1 MAIPG
6 RKPKPANLKL
16 ITGNPGRR
24 KINANAPSPQLARPL
39 PPDHLSD
46 EAKVEWSRVSDELY
60 GLGLLSQVDRAALA
74 AYCQAYARWGQAE
87 RALTEMAKKAMPT
100 GALMIISKNGM
111 AIPNPLVGVANK
123 AMADVVRY
131 AAEFGMTPSA
141 RSRIEAHKLAES
153 PEDDV
158 ERFFR

>member
-1 MAIPG
+1 MAGGFRRSG
-6 RKPKPANLKL
+6 RSTRWLKRDML
-16 ITGNPGRR
+16 
-24 KINANAPSPQLARPL
+24 
-39 PPDHLSD
+39 
-46 EAKVEWSRVSDELY
+46 
-60 GLGLLSQVDRAALA
+60 
-74 AYCQAYARWGQAE
+74 
-87 RALTEMAKKAMPT
+87 T

-141 RSRIEAHKLAES
+141 RSRIEAHKLADS
-153 PEDDV
+153 QEDDA